1 MAPVKNPIAHKTQD
15 APGGTRSRVATAR
28 WIAKGWEAGGVS
40 VACELCG
47 GSDWALIGTDDA
59 DGVALPLRRG
69 NEPDLW
75 RCVLAYALECKDC
88 GNLRLMSKARLDRL
102 ASS

>member
-1 MAPVKNPIAHKTQD
+1 MAPVKNPIAHKTQE
-15 APGGTRSRVATAR
+15 ASGGTRSRVATAR

-59 DGVALPLRRG
+59 DGVALPLRRD

>member
-1 MAPVKNPIAHKTQD
+1 MAPVKNPVQKPRVQQA
-15 APGGTRSRVATAR
+15 GMRSRVETAK
-28 WIAKGWEAGGVS
+28 WIAKGWEAAGIS

-59 DGVALPLRRG
+59 DGVALPLRRD
-69 NEPDLW
+69 NAPDLW

-88 GNLRLMSKARLDRL
+88 GNMRIMSKARIDQL
-102 ASS
+102 ANS

>member
-1 MAPVKNPIAHKTQD
+1 MAAARNPVHKPRD
-15 APGGTRSRVATAR
+15 EHRGTRSRVETAR
-28 WIAKGWEAGGVS
+28 WIAKGWEAAGIS

-59 DGVALPLRRG
+59 DGIALPLRRD
-69 NEPDLW
+69 NAPDLW

-88 GNLRLMSKARLDRL
+88 GNMRIMSKARIDLL
-102 ASS
+102 AGS